1 MNYLL
6 FLWGPMKQDKTKIST
21 GELKIRIPIE
31 LRIELVRMCSEKG
44 IDVSKHVRSLI
55 ESSLKSHKQ
64 QIRMY
69 GE

>member
-1 MNYLL
+1 
-6 FLWGPMKQDKTKIST
+6 MKDIKHKVST
-21 GELKIRIPIE
+21 GELKIRLPIE

-44 IDVSKHVRSLI
+44 VDVSKHVRSLI

-69 GE
+69 DE